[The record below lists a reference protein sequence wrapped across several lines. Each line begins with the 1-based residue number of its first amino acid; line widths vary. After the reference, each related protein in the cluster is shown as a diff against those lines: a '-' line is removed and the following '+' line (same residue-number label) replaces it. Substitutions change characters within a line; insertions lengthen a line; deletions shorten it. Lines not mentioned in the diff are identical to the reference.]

1 MVLLLVVATAR
12 CVAFSVVV
20 RQIRWGSTMSL
31 DTLFPHQPTLSA
43 ILPNRQGRSKKQLKP
58 VIEHDGRVFVA
69 RFEGRPGR
77 FFGATQPE
85 AHRNL
90 QVGGQ

>member
-1 MVLLLVVATAR
+1 
-12 CVAFSVVV
+12 
-20 RQIRWGSTMSL
+20 MSL

-77 FFGATQPE
+77 FFGAYGVAYFAVTFVLRIKVCVE
-85 AHRNL
+85 VIGKVTRKI
-90 QVGGQ
+90 GIG